1 MKDRISEMRI
11 VNLAAFLAMVCLCGC
26 TEANKLEY
34 PIPQVVA
41 SSDEIGFVR
50 ITGAENAKGAKERYV
65 GKKVCLTATRVA
77 KGSEGYDDRAV
88 RDKEIFA
95 AIKNGLDFFEYHD
108 PLPDVVSIQMH
119 DAGVKTI
126 RHIEDPLDVQPSAD
140 LGVKYLVSPD
150 PEKTRNALAEL
161 KRRME
166 GSVDSSQFRVRDPF
180 IFADRKTRTY
190 YLYETTPW
198 NTGRGVNVRTSKDL
212 RTWSAPR
219 RVMDMPKGVRCR
231 SVWAPEVHEYKG
243 AYYLFATPT
252 LEPDPNFPIRSM
264 ADDPSFAPPEC
275 YALTRRGTWIWKADS
290 PLGPF
295 REHSDM
301 SATPHDYVALDGTL
315 LIDPDGSPW
324 MIYCHEWTQ
333 MKIGRM
339 DAGRLKDDLSGLAE
353 KPVELFRADDAF
365 GPGHVT
371 DGPYCYRSPKS
382 GKLFMI
388 WSKFCD
394 RSYSVVS
401 CESES
406 GKALGPWKNFK
417 IVFADNGGHGMI
429 LKTFEGELKLVM
441 HKPEVRGVERL
452 TLFNLA
458 DDGDS
463 LKVVE

>member
-1 MKDRISEMRI
+1 MKVLMAMALM
-11 VNLAAFLAMVCLCGC
+11 LAACAVGG
-26 TEANKLEY
+26 ADGDGRLEY
-34 PIPQVVA
+34 PIPQVV
-41 SSDEIGFVR
+41 SSADELGFVR
-50 ITGAENAKGAKERYV
+50 ISGAENAKGAKARFPGRKV
-65 GKKVCLTATRVA
+65 GIIATRMA
-77 KGSEGYDDRAV
+77 EGSEGYDSRAV
-88 RDKEIFA
+88 RDGEIFA
-95 AIKNGLDFFEYHD
+95 AIRNGLDYFEYHE

-119 DAGVKTI
+119 DAGVATI
-126 RHIEDPLDVQPSAD
+126 RHIDDPLDVQPSAD

-150 PEKTRNALAEL
+150 PAKTRRALAEL
-161 KRRME
+161 KARME
-166 GSVDSSQFRVRDPF
+166 GPVDASQFRVRDPF
-180 IFADRKTRTY
+180 IFADEADRTY

-231 SVWAPEVHEYKG
+231 SVWAPEVHRYKG

-252 LEPDPNFPIRSM
+252 LEPDPKFPIKSM
-264 ADDPSFAPPEC
+264 AGDPSFAPPEC

-295 REHSDM
+295 REHSNM

-315 LIDPDGSPW
+315 LVDPDGTPW

-353 KPVELFRADDAF
+353 KPTELFRADVAF
-365 GPGHVT
+365 GPDRVT

-388 WSKFCD
+388 WSKFCG
-394 RSYSVVS
+394 RSYSVIS

-406 GKALGPWKNFK
+406 GRALGPWSSFK
-417 IVFADNGGHGMI
+417 TVFADNGGHGMI
-429 LKTFEGELKLVM
+429 FRTFEGALKLVM
-441 HKPEVRGVERL
+441 HKPEVRGHERL
-452 TLFNLA
+452 ALFALE

-463 LKVVE
+463 LKVVGR

>member
-1 MKDRISEMRI
+1 MRI
-11 VNLAAFLAMVCLCGC
+11 VNLATLVAMVCLCGC
-26 TEANKLEY
+26 VETKKLEY

-50 ITGAENAKGAKERYV
+50 ITGAENANGAKERYA

-126 RHIEDPLDVQPSAD
+126 RHIEDPLNVQPSAD

-150 PEKTRNALAEL
+150 PEKTKAALLEL

-166 GSVDSSQFRVRDPF
+166 GPVDASQFRVRDPF
-180 IFADRKTRTY
+180 ILADAATRTY

-212 RTWSAPR
+212 KIWSAPK
-219 RVMDMPKGVRCR
+219 RVMNMPKQVKCR

-243 AYYLFATPT
+243 KYYLFATPT
-252 LEPDPNFPIRSM
+252 LEPDPKFPIKSM
-264 ADDPSFAPPEC
+264 SDDPDFAPPEC

-295 REHSDM
+295 RAHSDM

-315 LIDPDGSPW
+315 LVDPDGSPW

-353 KPVELFRADDAF
+353 KPVELFRADTPF
-365 GPGHVT
+365 GSGHVT

-388 WSKFCD
+388 WSTFCG
-394 RSYSVVS
+394 RSYSVIS

-406 GKALGPWKNFK
+406 SKALGPWGNFK
-417 IVFADNGGHGMI
+417 TVFADNGGHGMI
-429 LKTFEGELKLVM
+429 LKTFDGELKLVM

-452 TLFNLA
+452 TLFNLK
-458 DDGDS
+458 DDGNS

>member
-1 MKDRISEMRI
+1 MNTFKLTAL
-11 VNLAAFLAMVCLCGC
+11 LAVASLFGC
-26 TEANKLEY
+26 RDLQKLEY
-34 PIPQVVA
+34 PIPKVVS

-50 ITGAENAKGAKERYV
+50 ITGADSAKGAKERFA
-65 GKKVCLTATRVA
+65 GRKVCLTATRVS
-77 KGSEGYDDRAV
+77 KGLEGYDDRAV

-126 RHIEDPLDVQPSAD
+126 RHIEDPFDVQPSAD

-150 PEKTRNALAEL
+150 PEKTKAALEEL
-161 KRRME
+161 KKRME
-166 GSVDSSQFRVRDPF
+166 GPVDASQFRVRDPF
-180 IFADRKTRTY
+180 ILADDDSKTY

-212 RTWSAPR
+212 RTWSAPK
-219 RVMDMPKGVRCR
+219 RVMDMPKDARCR
-231 SVWAPEVHEYKG
+231 SVWAPEVHKYKG

-264 ADDPSFAPPEC
+264 SDDPNFAPPEC
-275 YALTRRGTWIWKADS
+275 YALTRRGTWIWKSDS
-290 PLGPF
+290 PMGPF
-295 REHSDM
+295 RTHSDM

-315 LIDPDGSPW
+315 LVDPDGSPW

-339 DAGRLKDDLSGLAE
+339 DAGRLKDDLSGLAR
-353 KPVELFRADDAF
+353 KPVELFRADVAF
-365 GPGHVT
+365 GSGRVT

-388 WSKFCD
+388 WSKFCGE
-394 RSYSVVS
+394 SYSVLS

-406 GKALGPWKNFK
+406 YKALGPWKNFK
-417 IVFADNGGHGMI
+417 TVFAGNGGHGMI
-429 LKTFEGELKLVM
+429 LKTFDGELKLVM
-441 HKPEVRGVERL
+441 HKPEIRGIERL
-452 TLFNLA
+452 TLFDLA
-458 DDGDS
+458 DDGES
-463 LKVVE
+463 IKVLK